1 MKITIKVSA
10 SDINKMYI
18 KQKYAK
24 KKTLSDETRTLIKAM
39 HELGYSYSKV
49 AKMFDVTIM
58 TAFLIVNQDKYN
70 IFKCKVK
77 ERKRER
83 YNNDPEYRAREK
95 KKQKSIYKKKQ
106 RFYAENKLTKIKGE

>member
-24 KKTLSDETRTLIKAM
+24 KKTLSDETRTLINAM
-39 HELGYSYSKV
+39 YELGYSYSKV
-49 AKMFDVTIM
+49 AKMFNVTVM
-58 TAFLIVNQDKYN
+58 TVFMIVNQDKYT
-70 IFKCKVK
+70 IFKYKVNEHKK
-77 ERKRER
+77 ERYK
-83 YNNDPEYRAREK
+83 NDPKYRASER

-106 RFYAENKLTKIKGE
+106 RFYTENKLTKIKGK

>member
-1 MKITIKVSA
+1 MKITVKISA
-10 SDINKMYI
+10 TEINKMFI

-49 AKMFDVTIM
+49 AKMFNVTVM
-58 TAFLIVNQDKYN
+58 TVFMIVNQDKYN
-70 IFKCKVK
+70 IFKYKVK
-77 ERKRER
+77 ERKKER
-83 YNNDPEYRAREK
+83 YNNDPEYRARER

-106 RFYAENKLTKIKGE
+106 RFYTENKLTKIKGE